1 MEYEQRI
8 SLWNEIKI
16 RDLIASLMYRVHQYR
31 PGCSRNTVRLAIQE
45 GPTTPIRERII
56 TTAETLLSEKLAK
69 VEDHEQQTQ
78 RSVGN

>member
-45 GPTTPIRERII
+45 GATTPIRQRII
-56 TTAETLLSEKLAK
+56 STAQSVLDETLAK
-69 VEDHEQQTQ
+69 VEDNEQQTH